1 MVVQERTPIIRLINR
16 LGWIREHKIP
26 QALLSEKI
34 DGGYPKACTVNVI
47 YDLTSVEI
55 AKTARRAA
63 KRSVRIMVMVC

>member
-1 MVVQERTPIIRLINR
+1 MDSGTQNPTGP
-16 LGWIREHKIP
+16 P
-26 QALLSEKI
+26 EKI

-47 YDLTSVEI
+47 IDLTSVEI

>member
-1 MVVQERTPIIRLINR
+1 VQERTPIIRLINR

-47 YDLTSVEI
+47 NLTSVEI